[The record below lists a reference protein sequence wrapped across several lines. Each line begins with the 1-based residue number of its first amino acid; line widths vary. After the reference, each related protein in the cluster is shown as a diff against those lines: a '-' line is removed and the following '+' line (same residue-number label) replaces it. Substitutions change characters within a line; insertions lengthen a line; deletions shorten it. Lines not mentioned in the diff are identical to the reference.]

1 MIEPLHRPPENQA
14 MTYFPRH
21 LKHLCLIVLLS
32 TTASLAMLNSAL
44 ANAVPWQGEKM
55 FRYNAQN
62 KPIKEML
69 RDLATSHGVTAVI
82 DAEIEATVNGTFN
95 LTPQSMLDLLA
106 VKNGLVWYFDGTVL
120 HIQRA
125 ESSVTEI
132 VRLRGGNS
140 SRVLNG
146 LTDLNVVDRRF
157 PITYDNRKNVLK
169 VTGPKPYVDII
180 RDSVRA
186 LDDPSSAS
194 QDAVIKVFPLKF
206 AWAAD
211 NDVTLNGKT
220 VRIPGVVKLLND
232 LFPSEQPTATAP
244 EGEPQP
250 QAVKRKKLKSGL
262 VIPIPNEPLV
272 DPLSADPR
280 GASGNAPNPAR
291 RPGLPQIVADQM
303 NNAVII
309 RDTPERMAAYEPL
322 IARLDIRPRVLEIE
336 ARIIEVN
343 NDALENIGV
352 DWRLRTSKADIQ
364 SNNQPRPLLTPGAA
378 LDEAISSTGTALTTV
393 LKDSGR
399 FFIARVSLL
408 ENQGKAK
415 TVSTPKIIALDNMEA
430 VIQRR
435 STFYIRVAGNQ
446 DAAVFDVPVDTSLR
460 VTPRFV
466 ALDGDGKNLIRM
478 SIRID
483 DGVITTRSVDTLP
496 VTDTISISTQ
506 AMIEEG
512 QSLLIGG
519 LSQEISGKNRSG
531 IPLLSKIPG
540 LGQLF
545 RNDTESFSK
554 VERLFLLTPRLVIL
568 GGPRPVEPE
577 GPALNKRVLPPPAS
591 TTPAPRAY
599 EAPSSNTFDELY
611 KS

>member
-1 MIEPLHRPPENQA
+1 
-14 MTYFPRH
+14 MTYFSQKLRQ
-21 LKHLCLIVLLS
+21 LCWPVMLG
-32 TTASLAMLNSAL
+32 LAACVVMVGSSF
-44 ANAVPWQGEKM
+44 ANAIAWQGDKM

-69 RDLATSHGVTAVI
+69 RDLATSQGVTAVI
-82 DAEIEATVNGTFN
+82 DAEIEGTVNGSFS

-132 VRLRGGNS
+132 VRLRSGNS

-169 VTGPKPYVDII
+169 VTGPRPYVDII

-186 LDDPSSAS
+186 LDDPNSST
-194 QDAVIKVFPLKF
+194 QDAVIKTFPLKF

-232 LFPSEQPTATAP
+232 LFPAEAPMATVVDNEQ
-244 EGEPQP
+244 QP

-262 VIPIPNEPLV
+262 VIPVPN
-272 DPLSADPR
+272 DPAADAFSPDPKAAAAN
-280 GASGNAPNPAR
+280 GLNPTR
-291 RPGLPQIVADQM
+291 RTGLPQFVADQM
-303 NNAVII
+303 NNTVII
-309 RDTPERMAAYEPL
+309 RDTPERMSAYEPL
-322 IARLDIRPRVLEIE
+322 IARLDTRPRVLEIE

-378 LDEAISSTGTALTTV
+378 LDEAIGTTGTALTTV

-415 TVSTPKIIALDNMEA
+415 TVSSPKIIALDNMEA

-466 ALDGDGKNLIRM
+466 ALDGEGKNLIRM
-478 SIRID
+478 NIRID
-483 DGVITTRSVDTLP
+483 DGVITSRAVDTLP

-519 LSQEISGKNRSG
+519 LSQEVSEKSRSG
-531 IPLLSKIPG
+531 LPVLSKIPG

-568 GGPRPVEPE
+568 GGPPPAEPQ
-577 GPALNKRVLPPPAS
+577 GPALNKRVLPPQPPAAA
-591 TTPAPRAY
+591 APKAN
-599 EAPSSNTFDELY
+599 EAPSSTAFDEMY
-611 KS
+611 RS